1 VDLTFILI
9 TVVGVL
15 ITGISK
21 SGFGGG
27 IGVVAV
33 PMMAPFIGGEKAIGI
48 LLPILLLMDVLTIR
62 IYRHY
67 FSWRLLKPV
76 VPGIVI
82 GIFAGAALLDVVD
95 ERGVQA
101 IIGLMGIWVLAQR
114 RWPVLGG
121 AGKQPD
127 AASGPLKAHFLGA
140 LGGVGSVLAHAGAAP
155 MQAYYLTQ
163 KISKDYY
170 LGQMAV
176 AFGVMNAIKL
186 IPYGY
191 LGLLNPEI
199 GTLTLLLI
207 PLAFIGTWLGRWL
220 SKRVD
225 SVLFFRVMMVL
236 LAVNSVYL
244 LGRAL
249 IG

>member
-1 VDLTFILI
+1 MDLTFIAI
-9 TVVGVL
+9 TVIGVL

-33 PMMAPFIGGEKAIGI
+33 PMMAPFIGGEQAIGI

-67 FSWRLLKPV
+67 FTWKLLKPV
-76 VPGIVI
+76 VPGIIV
-82 GIFAGAALLDVVD
+82 GIFAGAALLGVVS

-121 AGKQPD
+121 AGKQGSS
-127 AASGPLKAHFLGA
+127 SGPLKAHFLGTM
-140 LGGVGSVLAHAGAAP
+140 GGVGSVLAHAGAAP
-155 MQAYYLTQ
+155 MQAHYLTLNV
-163 KISKDYY
+163 SKDVY
-170 LGQMAV
+170 LAQMAV
-176 AFGVMNAIKL
+176 AFGLMNAVKL
-186 IPYGY
+186 IPYAY

-199 GTLTLLLI
+199 GTLTLMLI
-207 PLAFIGTWLGRWL
+207 PLAFVGTWLGRWM

-225 SVLFFRVMMVL
+225 SAVFFRIMMVL

-244 LGRAL
+244 LGRAVA
-249 IG
+249 G